1 MNIPCTLTSGWVIAL
16 ALMHRVQMG
25 VIFVQMFYLQLAGKY
40 ISLEGRWKSLN
51 PCFYCDFDRC
61 GVVHA
66 LGTYVTESTTLSNIY
81 PLRHRIRGIPRLV
94 LATATARDGGAI
106 LVFGRRVERSS
117 ALGKGGNNMMKQHHK
132 LTLFLCLTW
141 TITLLYGEMVAFW
154 IPTLRS
160 CTWPSSSSMDG
171 VDGYDKVAVIAD
183 PQVISL
189 PLPSFA
195 AMLIVRRYEKEFGK
209 RNYRFTVGKVEF
221 IVVDAQTLDGY
232 PEGNLAA
239 ATWDF
244 VKNVSIDF
252 QLLPRVLL
260 THIPLYRRDETPC
273 GPHRSSPIINQRI
286 VRTGHSQEILYQNYI
301 TEESSNRLLDLIKPV
316 LVLSGHDHD
325 QCTVSHESNHEHI
338 KEHTVGTISWQQGNL
353 YPSFRL
359 LSASNSA
366 LLNMSNLEEAVL
378 TRLCFLPMQTHIYI
392 GYLLLF
398 IVTLV
403 TLLFWPTG
411 GVNFGCHC
419 SDFLAHGKQLFKVGT
434 KEKTEDENCE
444 YEMVWDAEGSMHL
457 VRKATNTPITRA
469 KDTSGTMERGN
480 AVMRHTAKKGN
491 AQEVEISMNVDDP
504 MTNLPP
510 RTSKSTAKFIIHR
523 LVRMF
528 RMLTV
533 IAVVNIPL
541 YMMLLFKDWIDQ

>member
-1 MNIPCTLTSGWVIAL
+1 MVASDLKQFPYTAEEDDPGT
-16 ALMHRVQMG
+16 
-25 VIFVQMFYLQLAGKY
+25 AGRRAFCHPKKT
-40 ISLEGRWKSLN
+40 GM
-51 PCFYCDFDRC
+51 
-61 GVVHA
+61 A
-66 LGTYVTESTTLSNIY
+66 
-81 PLRHRIRGIPRLV
+81 GIPRLD

-106 LVFGRRVERSS
+106 LVFGRRVERSI

-141 TITLLYGEMVAFW
+141 TITLLYGEMFAFW

-160 CTWPSSSSMDG
+160 CSWPSSSSMDG
-171 VDGYDKVAVIAD
+171 VDGYDKVAVITD

-189 PLPSFA
+189 PLPSVA

-221 IVVDAQTLDGY
+221 IVVDAQTLDGH

-353 YPSFRL
+353 YPSFML

-419 SDFLAHGKQLFKVGT
+419 SDFLAYGKQLFKVGT

>member
-1 MNIPCTLTSGWVIAL
+1 MVASDLKQFPYTA
-16 ALMHRVQMG
+16 
-25 VIFVQMFYLQLAGKY
+25 
-40 ISLEGRWKSLN
+40 EEDD
-51 PCFYCDFDRC
+51 P
-61 GVVHA
+61 
-66 LGTYVTESTTLSNIY
+66 GT
-81 PLRHRIRGIPRLV
+81 
-94 LATATARDGGAI
+94 A
-106 LVFGRRVERSS
+106 GRRAFCHPKKTGMAGVPNSAIRLSS
-117 ALGKGGNNMMKQHHK
+117 GQFPN
-132 LTLFLCLTW
+132 
-141 TITLLYGEMVAFW
+141 
-154 IPTLRS
+154 S
-160 CTWPSSSSMDG
+160 CQDCMDG
-171 VDGYDKVAVIAD
+171 VDGYDKVAVITD

-189 PLPSFA
+189 PLPSVA
-195 AMLIVRRYEKEFGK
+195 AMLESLNRFKHIFGLKSQDRFRDIRVHFLPGNHDNGYAALLSHKPEIVRRYEKEFGK

-221 IVVDAQTLDGY
+221 IVVDAQTLDGH

-353 YPSFRL
+353 YPSFML

-419 SDFLAHGKQLFKVGT
+419 SDFLAYGKQLFKVGT

>member
-1 MNIPCTLTSGWVIAL
+1 
-16 ALMHRVQMG
+16 
-25 VIFVQMFYLQLAGKY
+25 
-40 ISLEGRWKSLN
+40 
-51 PCFYCDFDRC
+51 
-61 GVVHA
+61 
-66 LGTYVTESTTLSNIY
+66 
-81 PLRHRIRGIPRLV
+81 
-94 LATATARDGGAI
+94 
-106 LVFGRRVERSS
+106 
-117 ALGKGGNNMMKQHHK
+117 MKQHHK

-141 TITLLYGEMVAFW
+141 TITLLYGEMFAFW

-160 CTWPSSSSMDG
+160 CSWPSSSWMDG

-183 PQVISL
+183 PQIMDKTSLHLPPKSLALEVAQFFTDLYMRRAFFASILPFKPDVILFLGDHFDGGPYLSDEEWQESL
-189 PLPSFA
+189 NRFKHIFGLKSQERFRDIRVHFLPGNHDNGYA
-195 AMLIVRRYEKEFGK
+195 ALLSHKPEIIRRYEKEFGK

-286 VRTGHSQEILYQNYI
+286 VHTGHSQEILYQNYI

-338 KEHTVGTISWQQGNL
+338 KEHTVGTMSWQQGNL
-353 YPSFRL
+353 YPSFML
-359 LSASNSA
+359 LSAGNSA

-398 IVTLV
+398 IVTLI

-419 SDFLAHGKQLFKVGT
+419 SDFLAYGKQLFKVGT
-434 KEKTEDENCE
+434 KEKTEDESCE

-457 VRKATNTPITRA
+457 VRKATNTPITHA

>member
-1 MNIPCTLTSGWVIAL
+1 MVASDLKQFPYTAEEDDPGT
-16 ALMHRVQMG
+16 
-25 VIFVQMFYLQLAGKY
+25 AGRRAFCHPKKT
-40 ISLEGRWKSLN
+40 GM
-51 PCFYCDFDRC
+51 
-61 GVVHA
+61 A
-66 LGTYVTESTTLSNIY
+66 
-81 PLRHRIRGIPRLV
+81 GIPRLD

-106 LVFGRRVERSS
+106 LVFGRRVERSI

-141 TITLLYGEMVAFW
+141 TITLLYGEMFAFW

-160 CTWPSSSSMDG
+160 CSWPSSSSMDG
-171 VDGYDKVAVIAD
+171 VDGYDKVAVITD

-189 PLPSFA
+189 PLPSVA

-221 IVVDAQTLDGY
+221 IVVDAQTLDGH

-353 YPSFRL
+353 Y
-359 LSASNSA
+359 
-366 LLNMSNLEEAVL
+366 
-378 TRLCFLPMQTHIYI
+378 
-392 GYLLLF
+392 LLLF

-419 SDFLAHGKQLFKVGT
+419 SDFLAYGKQLFKVGT

>member
-1 MNIPCTLTSGWVIAL
+1 
-16 ALMHRVQMG
+16 
-25 VIFVQMFYLQLAGKY
+25 
-40 ISLEGRWKSLN
+40 
-51 PCFYCDFDRC
+51 
-61 GVVHA
+61 
-66 LGTYVTESTTLSNIY
+66 
-81 PLRHRIRGIPRLV
+81 
-94 LATATARDGGAI
+94 
-106 LVFGRRVERSS
+106 
-117 ALGKGGNNMMKQHHK
+117 MMKQHHK

-141 TITLLYGEMVAFW
+141 TITLLYGEMFAFW

-160 CTWPSSSSMDG
+160 CSWPSSSSMDG
-171 VDGYDKVAVIAD
+171 VDGYDKVAVITD
-183 PQVISL
+183 PQIMDKTSLHLPPKSLALEVAQFFTDLYMRRAFFASILPFKPDVILFLGDHFDGGPYLSDEEWQESL
-189 PLPSFA
+189 NRFKHIFGLKSQARFRDIRVHFLPGNHDNGYA
-195 AMLIVRRYEKEFGK
+195 ALLSHKPEIVRRYEKEFGK

-301 TEESSNRLLDLIKPV
+301 TEESSNRLLDLIKPIRCMVYFIFKKTKTNGAGVKIRDGPLV

-325 QCTVSHESNHEHI
+325 QCTVSHESNQEHI

-353 YPSFRL
+353 YPSFML

-419 SDFLAHGKQLFKVGT
+419 SDFLAYGKQLFKVGT

>member
-1 MNIPCTLTSGWVIAL
+1 
-16 ALMHRVQMG
+16 
-25 VIFVQMFYLQLAGKY
+25 
-40 ISLEGRWKSLN
+40 
-51 PCFYCDFDRC
+51 
-61 GVVHA
+61 
-66 LGTYVTESTTLSNIY
+66 
-81 PLRHRIRGIPRLV
+81 
-94 LATATARDGGAI
+94 
-106 LVFGRRVERSS
+106 
-117 ALGKGGNNMMKQHHK
+117 MMKQHHK

-141 TITLLYGEMVAFW
+141 TITLLYGEMFAFW

-160 CTWPSSSSMDG
+160 CSWPSSSSMDG
-171 VDGYDKVAVIAD
+171 VDGYDKVAVITD
-183 PQVISL
+183 PQIMDKTSLHLPPKSLALEVAQFFTDLYMRRAFFASILPFKPDVILFLGDHFDGGPYLSDEEWQESL
-189 PLPSFA
+189 NRFKHIFGLKSQERFRDIRVHFLPGNHDNGYA
-195 AMLIVRRYEKEFGK
+195 ALLSHKPEIVRRYEKEFGK

-301 TEESSNRLLDLIKPV
+301 TEESSNRLLNLIKPV

-419 SDFLAHGKQLFKVGT
+419 SDFLAHAKQLFKVGT

>member
-1 MNIPCTLTSGWVIAL
+1 MTK
-16 ALMHRVQMG
+16 
-25 VIFVQMFYLQLAGKY
+25 KY
-40 ISLEGRWKSLN
+40 ERYICESKVDDDSMVASDLKQFPYTAEEDD
-51 PCFYCDFDRC
+51 P
-61 GVVHA
+61 
-66 LGTYVTESTTLSNIY
+66 GT
-81 PLRHRIRGIPRLV
+81 
-94 LATATARDGGAI
+94 A
-106 LVFGRRVERSS
+106 GRRAFCHPKKTGMAGVPNSAIRLSS
-117 ALGKGGNNMMKQHHK
+117 GQFPN
-132 LTLFLCLTW
+132 
-141 TITLLYGEMVAFW
+141 
-154 IPTLRS
+154 S
-160 CTWPSSSSMDG
+160 CQDCMDG
-171 VDGYDKVAVIAD
+171 VDGYDKVAVITD

-189 PLPSFA
+189 PLPSVA
-195 AMLIVRRYEKEFGK
+195 AMLESLNRFKHIFGLKSQDRFRDIRVHFLPGNHDNGYAALLSHKPEIVRRYEKEFGK

-221 IVVDAQTLDGY
+221 IVVDAQTLDGH

-338 KEHTVGTISWQQGNL
+338 KEQGNL
-353 YPSFRL
+353 YPSFML

-419 SDFLAHGKQLFKVGT
+419 SDFLAYGKQLFKVGT

>member
-1 MNIPCTLTSGWVIAL
+1 MTKKYERYICESKVDDDSMVASDLKQFPYTAEEDDPGT
-16 ALMHRVQMG
+16 
-25 VIFVQMFYLQLAGKY
+25 AGRRAFCHPKKT
-40 ISLEGRWKSLN
+40 GM
-51 PCFYCDFDRC
+51 
-61 GVVHA
+61 A
-66 LGTYVTESTTLSNIY
+66 
-81 PLRHRIRGIPRLV
+81 GIPRLD

-106 LVFGRRVERSS
+106 LVFGRRVERSI

-141 TITLLYGEMVAFW
+141 TITLLYGEMFAFW

-160 CTWPSSSSMDG
+160 CSWPSSSSMDG
-171 VDGYDKVAVIAD
+171 VDGYDKVAVITD

-189 PLPSFA
+189 PLPSVA

-221 IVVDAQTLDGY
+221 IVVDAQTLDGH

-353 YPSFRL
+353 Y
-359 LSASNSA
+359 
-366 LLNMSNLEEAVL
+366 
-378 TRLCFLPMQTHIYI
+378 
-392 GYLLLF
+392 LLLF

-419 SDFLAHGKQLFKVGT
+419 SDFLAYGKQLFKVGT